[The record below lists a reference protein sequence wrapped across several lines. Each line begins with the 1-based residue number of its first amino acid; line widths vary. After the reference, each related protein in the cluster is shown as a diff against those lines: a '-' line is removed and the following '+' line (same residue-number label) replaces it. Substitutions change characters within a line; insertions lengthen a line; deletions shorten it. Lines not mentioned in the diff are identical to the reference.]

1 MRTVR
6 TFILILMI
14 CVTYDIHICLDD
26 KRITRNSRFNL
37 NSISCDGSKSCANA
51 DMNIIDA
58 TDVSCHGYAC
68 INANIILQDCDST
81 LKSNVYCY
89 GKQSCLNTTID
100 LGNTTQVNCYII
112 YSCAHSNMTVSS
124 FASHAY
130 YEVINSVICSDTDTT
145 SHIYLKFDYSVYNLT
160 IFCHYRSIRNIYC
173 DSGLACSGMYLV
185 ITNSSINTDN
195 TVSESNYRI
204 SNFYND
210 DWNDTADYYNYKY
223 NKINYN
229 IYKIKNS
236 HSRCPTYILDS
247 VFE

>member
-1 MRTVR
+1 MRWYPTDLLQSFQDAAKQQVPLLKAVRVRHSVSTNHTCYHFALILSMRTVR

-14 CVTYDIHICLDD
+14 CVTYDIHVCLDD

-124 FASHAY
+124 FGGHAY
-130 YEVINSVICSDTDTT
+130 YGVINSVICGDTDTT
-145 SHIYLKFDYSVYNLT
+145 SHIYLKFDYSGYNLT
-160 IFCHYRSIRNIYC
+160 IFCHYTSIRNIYC
-173 DSGLACSGMYLV
+173 DFGWHARVC
-185 ITNSSINTDN
+185 I
-195 TVSESNYRI
+195 
-204 SNFYND
+204 
-210 DWNDTADYYNYKY
+210 W
-223 NKINYN
+223 
-229 IYKIKNS
+229 
-236 HSRCPTYILDS
+236 
-247 VFE
+247 